1 MANTAF
7 KKSLILVV
15 LMFVFSFSSFAQKKG
30 KSKEFTK
37 EFPVFIAEL
46 QTFMEVS
53 GNAELKSTYKAFN
66 NASGSFTLNE
76 QSIIIGIANKML
88 EKKLKPKP
96 HFNDF
101 IKSVLVVSKHIN
113 AELLFLEWLVVI
125 DETVENATTKNFI
138 MFCDFTT
145 SLIQENILHSS
156 KSAVWTVNTSDYHFS
171 FEDTEPN
178 VIFSSK
184 INLGCS
190 NDRGEIN
197 IFDTKGV
204 YYPLSYKWIGG
215 EGLIYWENH
224 GFSKDSVFAQTSNY
238 KFDTRKSQVIADS
251 SIFYNKNLF
260 DEAIVGQI
268 VNKIASGKQAENF
281 PRFTSYSKDIE
292 VKEIFD
298 NVDYKGG
305 YKLIGKKFVAD
316 GGDYQK
322 ARIIIRKEGKEVLIV
337 NANRFNFGSDKITSA
352 EVGVKIFFD
361 TDSLFHSNLSF
372 KYFDS
377 KRQLQFYR
385 DRNSPS
391 GSPMLNSYHNLTM
404 DFELL
409 EWNIDSDI
417 ITFGSL
423 QETAESIVRFE
434 SIDMYLQSRFEEIQG
449 IDAKHPLLLI
459 KKYIKEKKQEKF
471 YLKDFARF
479 ARFPAHQAKPY
490 LISLASY
497 GFIFYDFA
505 EERVTVQPMLH
516 TYVNAASEIGD
527 YDVISFHSKAKN
539 TDKGAILNNHL
550 VNAIINIS
558 SKDLIITGIY
568 NVKLSDSS
576 EVAILPDRGV
586 ITVKKNRDFLFN
598 GQISAGGGRLN
609 LFGKDFYFHY
619 DEFKI
624 DLESI
629 DSLQLSIPWKNALGE
644 EQLVRV
650 NTLFEYVQDEIK
662 PHGELRIDY
671 STNKSGLRKDSFP
684 EFPIFK
690 SNQRSYAYYDNSY
703 SVYNRDRFFF
713 HLDSYEIDSL
723 DSFKAK
729 GLFFAGTFES
739 AGIFPTFKDT
749 LRVQDDISFGFKRK
763 TPIEGFPVYAG
774 AGRFHDNIYLSN
786 KGLKGDGVLEYKNAK
801 AFASEISWFPDSAN
815 LHTNTFAISEVISG
829 IEFPE
834 VSNTETYAHF
844 LPYKDKMEIYMKE
857 EAFKFYKDQAT
868 FQGDLLMKPTGL
880 TGDGIMT
887 LDKAEVESEFFTYNA
902 NWFSSDAADLRVFAE
917 EGEFAILGDNLRT
930 HIDLKMRQGYFY
942 ANESESSFFNLI
954 SNNYMCYIDKCI
966 WDMDAES
973 FALGDTVSLNHPG
986 SKFVST
992 HPNQESLSFFAK
1004 SAEYSLKDY
1013 IIHADGVESIV
1024 VADAVIHPDSG
1035 IVKIEKDAMMQT
1047 LLNATID
1054 LTQSSSHVFTNATID
1069 IQSSISYTASGEYAL
1084 RYGMNNTKQIFF
1096 HKIVVNSENITQA
1109 YGDFDNKKPF
1119 SINNKLDIK
1128 GSVELYA
1135 NIPYLTFNGYFRLNH
1150 SCKSLEKE
1158 WVKFRSPVDPENITI
1173 VLNNSLVNDNNDKL
1187 YAGIM
1192 MRKDTIGLY
1201 STFFNKKK
1209 NVFDL
1214 EVINSTYSLSFD
1226 KEQSAFIV
1234 NGNDSLANTFTLF
1247 ENTCKTSGE
1256 GEIDLNI
1263 NLGKVKVK
1271 TIGLIQNDIKDKQTE
1286 IEGFVLIDFH
1296 FPKKSMEAM
1305 ACDLAGQK
1313 QTKNGTPLYEDCD
1326 IEPIG
1331 YEDYDDLFVRNLK
1344 RVIKDQSYVDQIIGG
1359 LETSKRNSFP
1369 KELDYTLAFT
1379 KINLKW
1385 DNTNR
1390 AFVST
1395 GDVGLGNI
1403 NLYPIDEE
1411 EMVGLIVFEKKQG
1424 NSNDVLLIDLK
1435 SPAGER
1441 FFFKYKGGAMWSFSF
1456 NEQFKNSISE
1466 NASDRRLDGKP
1477 RYNYSFIKK
1486 DNFTRE
1492 SGKYQKNY
1500 ERKY

>member
-1 MANTAF
+1 MVNTVF

-15 LMFVFSFSSFAQKKG
+15 LTLIFSLQSFGQKKE
-30 KSKEFTK
+30 KLKEFTK

-53 GNAELKSTYKAFN
+53 NNSELKSTYKAFN
-66 NASGSFTLNE
+66 KASALFTLTE
-76 QSIIIGIANKML
+76 QSIIIDIANKML

-96 HFNDF
+96 HFNYF
-101 IKSVLVVSKHIN
+101 LKSLLVVSKHIN
-113 AELLFLEWLVVI
+113 AEILFSEWLVVI
-125 DETVENATTKNFI
+125 EKTVENTTTKNLM

-145 SLIQENILHSS
+145 ILLQKNILHSS
-156 KSAVWTVNTSDYHFS
+156 KSAIWTVNTNDYHFS
-171 FEDTEPN
+171 FEDTEPI

-190 NDRGEIN
+190 NERGEIN

-204 YYPLSYKWIGG
+204 YYPLSHKWIGG
-215 EGLIYWENH
+215 EGMVYWENH

-238 KFDTRKSQVIADS
+238 KLDTRKSQVIADS
-251 SIFYNKNLF
+251 SIFYNKNIF
-260 DEAIVGQI
+260 DEAIFGQI

-281 PRFTSYSKDIE
+281 PCFTSYSKDIE
-292 VKEIFD
+292 LNEIFE
-298 NVDYKGG
+298 NVDYRGG
-305 YKLIGKKFVAD
+305 YKLVGKKFVAD

-322 ARIIIRKEGKEVLIV
+322 ARIIFRKDGKEVLIV
-337 NANRFNFGSDKITSA
+337 NAKKFNIGSDKIISS
-352 EVGVKIFFD
+352 EVGVRIWFD
-361 TDSLFHSNLSF
+361 ADSLFHSSLSF

-377 KRQLQFYR
+377 KRQLKFYR
-385 DRNSPS
+385 DRHSPS

-423 QETAESIVRFE
+423 QDTEESIVRFE

-449 IDAKHPLLLI
+449 IDAVHPLLLI
-459 KKYIKEKKQEKF
+459 KKYIKEKQEEKF
-471 YLKDFARF
+471 YVEDFARF
-479 ARFPAHQAKPY
+479 ARFPGHQIKPY
-490 LISLASY
+490 LIRLASY

-516 TYVNAASEIGD
+516 TYINAANEIND
-527 YDVISFHSKAKN
+527 YDVISFHSSASN
-539 TDKGAILNNHL
+539 TDKGAFLNNHL

-629 DSLQLSIPWKNALGE
+629 DSLQLSIPWKNLLGE

-650 NTLFEYVQDEIK
+650 NTIFEYVQDEIK
-662 PHGELRIDY
+662 PQGELRIDY

-690 SNQRSYAYYDNSY
+690 SHQRSYAYYDKNY

-713 HLDSYEIDSL
+713 HLDPYEIDSL

-729 GLFFAGTFES
+729 GLFFTGTFES
-739 AGIFPTFKDT
+739 AGIFPTLKDT

-763 TPIEGFPVYAG
+763 TPIEGIPVYGG

-786 KGLKGDGVLEYKNAK
+786 RGLKGDGVLEYKNAK
-801 AFASEISWFPDSAN
+801 ASASEIIWFPDSVN

-834 VSNTETYAHF
+834 VSNTETYVHF
-844 LPYKDKMEIYMKE
+844 LPYKDKLEIDMKE
-857 EAFKFYKDQAT
+857 QAFNFYKGEAN
-868 FQGDLLMKPTGL
+868 FKGNLLMKPTGL
-880 TGDGIMT
+880 TGSGIMT

-902 NWFSSDAADLRVFAE
+902 NWFGSDAADLRVFE
-917 EGEFAILGDNLRT
+917 EDGELAILGDNLRT
-930 HIDLKMRQGYFY
+930 HIDLEMRQGLFN
-942 ANESESSFFNLI
+942 ANESDSSFFNLI
-954 SNNYMCYIDKCI
+954 SNNYMCYIDKCV

-973 FALGDTVSLNHPG
+973 FALGDIISLNHPG

-1035 IVKIEKDAMMQT
+1035 VVKIEKDAVMQT
-1047 LLNATID
+1047 LLGATID
-1054 LTQSSSHVFTNATID
+1054 LLKHAFTNATVD
-1069 IQSSISYTASGEYAL
+1069 ITSANNYTASGEYTL
-1084 RYGMNNTKQIFF
+1084 HYGMNNKKNIFF
-1096 HKIVVNSENITQA
+1096 NKIKINSEKTTEA
-1109 YGDFDNKKPF
+1109 YGDLDQNKPF
-1119 SINNKLDIK
+1119 SISNKFDLK
-1128 GSVELYA
+1128 GGVELYA
-1135 NIPYLTFNGYFRLNH
+1135 NQKYLTFNGYFMLNH
-1150 SCKSLEKE
+1150 TCNLLEKE
-1158 WVKFRSPVDPENITI
+1158 WVKFRSKVDPANITI
-1173 VLNNSLVNDNNDKL
+1173 VLSDSLVNDNNDKL

-1209 NVFDL
+1209 NVYDV
-1214 EVINSTYSLSFD
+1214 EIINSTYSLSFD
-1226 KEQSAFIV
+1226 KNQSSFTV
-1234 NGNDSLANTFTLF
+1234 SSKDSLDKTFTLF
-1247 ENTCKTSGE
+1247 ENTCTTSGE
-1256 GEIDLNI
+1256 GEIDLNM
-1263 NLGKVKVK
+1263 NLGKVIVK
-1271 TIGLIQNDIKDKQTE
+1271 TYGLIKNDIQAQKTDFQ
-1286 IEGFVLIDFH
+1286 GFVLLDFP
-1296 FPKKSMEAM
+1296 FSEQAMVAM
-1305 ACDLAGQK
+1305 AK
-1313 QTKNGTPLYEDCD
+1313 D
-1326 IEPIG
+1326 IGGDDGIG
-1331 YEDYDDLFVRNLK
+1331 YDDYDDFYVRSLR
-1344 RVIKDQSYVDQIIGG
+1344 RVVTDKNEAYKFKLD
-1359 LETSKRNSFP
+1359 LETGKISSFP
-1369 KELDYTLAFT
+1369 KELEYTLAFT
-1379 KINLKW
+1379 DIRLNW
-1385 DNTNR
+1385 HNNR
-1390 AFVST
+1390 AFVSK
-1395 GDVGLGNI
+1395 GGVGLGNI
-1403 NLYPIDEE
+1403 YSNPVNDVLN
-1411 EMVGLIVFEKKQG
+1411 GLIVFEKKQG
-1424 NSNDVLLIDLK
+1424 HSNDVLLIDLK
-1435 SPAGER
+1435 SPEGEYY
-1441 FFFKYKGGAMWSFSF
+1441 FFKYKGGEMWSFSY
-1456 NEQFKNSISE
+1456 NEDFKNSIINIS
-1466 NASDRRLDGKP
+1466 ASNRRLDGKP
-1477 RYNYSFIKK
+1477 KYNYDLRKEDWFKK
-1486 DNFTRE
+1486 E
-1492 SGKYQKNY
+1492 QKNY
-1500 ERKY
+1500 KKKY